1 MDIRLIVISKEHHLY
16 LHVSAFL
23 QDNPTTED
31 SPMELPIRG
40 MPMPEKPPP
49 PPAVPRGWKV
59 NEILPLH
66 SPAVTGGGV
75 SEDLLKEMMAG
86 MGGPA
91 AAGPAMGKKAKKQKI
106 IRA

>member
-1 MDIRLIVISKEHHLY
+1 
-16 LHVSAFL
+16 
-23 QDNPTTED
+23 
-31 SPMELPIRG
+31 
-40 MPMPEKPPP
+40 MPDKPPP
-49 PPAVPRGWKV
+49 PPAVPRGWKI

-66 SPAVTGGGV
+66 SAAVTGGGV

-91 AAGPAMGKKAKKQKI
+91 GAAGSATGKKAKKQKI